1 LAFREFGTCVGLQCQ
16 AEHTAEKERACDL
29 KNWAD
34 AIIAEWDPYMKLSI
48 SEDLT
53 PEDMRPITRVM
64 YASALIPGG
73 KLIAIDI

>member
-1 LAFREFGTCVGLQCQ
+1 
-16 AEHTAEKERACDL
+16 
-29 KNWAD
+29 
-34 AIIAEWDPYMKLSI
+34 MKLSI